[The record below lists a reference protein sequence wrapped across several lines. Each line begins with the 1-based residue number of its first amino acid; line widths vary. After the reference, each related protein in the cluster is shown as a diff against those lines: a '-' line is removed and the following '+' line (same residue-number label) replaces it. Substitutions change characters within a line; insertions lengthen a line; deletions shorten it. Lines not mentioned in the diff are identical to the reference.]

1 MGRIISRPRGK
12 TTRKPSLRLRPCCVQ
27 KIARRGTPCRRNR
40 AGSATRCGNSPSA
53 PPLRRVHIHVPL
65 QEEDTVGQLLAVTH
79 FGDGNHPHL
88 FGKILVTG
96 IFEMDMEIHVLER
109 GGNLFS
115 QSIVQQ
121 IDTFLVLVR
130 NFDLFHNNKGFVP
143 ISAKP
148 VPERNKADRKNGPKR
163 SRFGSAPCLARHHEI
178 RHINATRAP
187 PGQRLPLRS
196 KPQTATSRPVV
207 RTRP

>member
-1 MGRIISRPRGK
+1 MGRIISRPR
-12 TTRKPSLRLRPCCVQ
+12 RKNILGNLPFGFGLAACKRLQ
-27 KIARRGTPCRRNR
+27 RGTPCRRNR

-53 PPLRRVHIHVPL
+53 PPSSTARSWNILCVTESSASAAIASGIVIAVDRTLFQLYSETEHLLGIGDLARRKRRVHIHVPL

-115 QSIVQQ
+115 QSIVQ
-121 IDTFLVLVR
+121 
-130 NFDLFHNNKGFVP
+130 
-143 ISAKP
+143 
-148 VPERNKADRKNGPKR
+148 
-163 SRFGSAPCLARHHEI
+163 
-178 RHINATRAP
+178 
-187 PGQRLPLRS
+187 
-196 KPQTATSRPVV
+196 
-207 RTRP
+207 